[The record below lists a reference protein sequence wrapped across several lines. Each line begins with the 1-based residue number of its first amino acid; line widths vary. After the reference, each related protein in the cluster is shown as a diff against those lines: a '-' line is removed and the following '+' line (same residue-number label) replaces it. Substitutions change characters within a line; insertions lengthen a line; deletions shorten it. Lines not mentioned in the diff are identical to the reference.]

1 MEKTAVNLAGTT
13 AVDDVTKIRSVDDH
27 LLYASPD
34 GYPSYF
40 LASTNKLGDYH
51 LKGPMFEHILSESF
65 PPVSKSFEFK

>member
-1 MEKTAVNLAGTT
+1 MNLAGTT

-27 LLYASPD
+27 LLYTSPD

-51 LKGPMFEHILSESF
+51 LKGPMFEHILSGSF
-65 PPVSKSFEFK
+65 SPVSKSFEFK